1 MSSPDH
7 RLPRARLHPLIVACL
22 AAIAA
27 RGIGVLLHFTSRDP
41 NGNRISAAPFESLLL
56 ALPYH
61 GAVLITS
68 AAVLLAVWKLLPR
81 LRAGVTATGVVLAA
95 AAIVLG
101 QVDLAMQWFI
111 GQRFSPTAADTYLG
125 ANVVS
130 TEVLSPLFFHPAYL
144 TVGLLLMV
152 VPLVVVGWSVLS
164 ERRGA
169 PLRAP
174 QWWMVAALFG
184 VAALCRIPLA
194 LAHSHQRDV
203 TRPPELLFLYHA
215 INPREVPAPADAA
228 GAIAELRAL
237 VDPTGT
243 ARWLDPE
250 LPLVRA
256 AGPTSGRGSEGDRRV
271 LPDVFVFSIESLRG
285 ADVGYVPG
293 NYRPGESPTPALD
306 RLAAGGVV
314 YSRYIATGN
323 PSPRGFFGIQTG
335 VIDHREAFIVCCST
349 STEFDA
355 LPQRMRR
362 LGYFTL
368 NVWGAN
374 PSFDNVLFWSN
385 KWYDRIR
392 SPGPSGPLALTRA
405 LPDDRTVD
413 MVIEEIAAYD
423 RERPDQP
430 LFAFIATA
438 GTHEPY
444 TIERGSRLPEET
456 VRAIA
461 AERDPRRRY
470 RMMLRQLDVEIE
482 RVLEFLDAR
491 PTKRPRVVI
500 VVGDHADAAGD
511 SIPPEFRG
519 LPYDAVEWT
528 AALIAGPSEL
538 IGPPRVDTFHAS
550 HADLMP
556 TVLDLVGDTGPT
568 IAMGT
573 SLLAAVP
580 PEQRTAI
587 SVSGFGYRMDR
598 GGWSLLV
605 RRASP
610 EVFYTHRAFTPLT
623 TARPSLEG
631 SPFTP
636 ADVMR
641 LWEGMNTWSW
651 LIEQNRVWRPHVL
664 DGEGTLAAGRR

>member
-1 MSSPDH
+1 VTA
-7 RLPRARLHPLIVACL
+7 PRRLHPLLVACL

-41 NGNRISAAPFESLLL
+41 NGNRISAAPFETLLL

-68 AAVLLAVWKLLPR
+68 AAVLLALWKLLPP
-81 LRAGVTATGVVLAA
+81 LRPGVTAAAVVLAPV
-95 AAIVLG
+95 AIAVG
-101 QVDLAMQWFI
+101 QVDLALQWFV
-111 GQRFSPTAADTYLG
+111 GLRFTPMAADTYVG
-125 ANVVS
+125 ASVVS
-130 TEVLSPLFFHPAYL
+130 TEVLSPLLFHPAYFA
-144 TVGLLLMV
+144 VGLLLIFG
-152 VPLVVVGWSVLS
+152 PLVVLGRSVVGAL
-164 ERRGA
+164 RGV
-169 PLRAP
+169 PLRP
-174 QWWMVAALFG
+174 PEWWMVGALFG

-194 LAHSHQRDV
+194 LAHGHQLDV
-203 TRPPELLFLYHA
+203 TRPPELLFVYHA
-215 INPREVPAPADAA
+215 INPKDVPAPADEVA
-228 GAIAELRAL
+228 AIADLRAL

-243 ARWLDPE
+243 SRWLDPA
-250 LPLVRA
+250 LPVVRA
-256 AGPTSGRGSEGDRRV
+256 AGPRSMSRADTTQ
-271 LPDVFVFSIESLRG
+271 PDVFVFAIESLRG

-293 NYRPGESPTPALD
+293 NYGPGESPTPRLD

-314 YSRYIATGN
+314 FSRYIATGN
-323 PSPRGFFGIQTG
+323 PSPRGFFGLSTG

-349 STEFDA
+349 ATEFDA
-355 LPQRMRR
+355 LPLRMRR

-392 SPGPSGPLALTRA
+392 SPEPSGPLGLTRA

-413 MVIEEIAAYD
+413 MAIEEIAAHD

-430 LFAFIATA
+430 LFAYIATA

-444 TIERGSRLPEET
+444 TMEPGSRLPEAT

-461 AERDPRRRY
+461 AEKDPRRRY
-470 RMMLRQLDVEIE
+470 RMMLRQLDVEMG
-482 RVLEFLDAR
+482 RVLDFLDAR

-511 SIPPEFRG
+511 SIPPDFRG

-528 AALIAGPSEL
+528 AAVIAGPSEL
-538 IGPPRVDTFHAS
+538 IGPPRVETFHAS

-573 SLLAAVP
+573 SLFAPVP
-580 PEQRTAI
+580 TEQRTAL
-587 SVSGFGYRMDR
+587 SVSGFGYRMDK

-610 EVFYTHRAFTPLT
+610 EVFFTHRAFAPLA
-623 TARPSLEG
+623 TARPELAG

-636 ADVMR
+636 ADVRR

-651 LIEQNRVWRPHVL
+651 LIEHNRVWRSSVL
-664 DGEGTLAAGRR
+664 EGKGTRAAGHR